1 MDGILYYKI
10 KSAWSL
16 TGLEELGMS
25 IQFLLILLG
34 GSITSIYK
42 KAARCFLEMCKLW
55 MNYCQ

>member
-1 MDGILYYKI
+1 MDGILYCKI
-10 KSAWSL
+10 KRAWSL

-42 KAARCFLEMCKLW
+42 KLPGVSWECA
-55 MNYCQ
+55 NYG